1 MPSPLTDLILREA
14 AQRPLTL
21 ARYMDLAL
29 QHPEH
34 GYYRHADPLGKAGDF
49 ITAPEI
55 SQIFGELIGL
65 WCADLWQKLGA
76 PAEFLLLELGPGR
89 GTLLADALRATR
101 TVPGFHAA
109 LRLALLESNDTLR
122 SQQAQKLAAF
132 TPQWLPRLQDLPPM
146 PTIILANEFFDALP
160 IRQFVRAAA
169 GWQERCIGAVTGKLS
184 WLMMPP
190 DPAVALLL
198 TPAQQALPLG
208 AYAEVSPMAQHLTQH
223 AVQQVQRHSGALLAI
238 DYGYAQP
245 TGRNTFQAVADHAY
259 QDPLT
264 QPGEADLTGHVDFDA
279 LAAVATAVGAQPWPL
294 LEQGAFLQR
303 LGITE
308 RMNQLLTGADAAQR
322 DALRSACQRL
332 TAPEAMGRL
341 FKVLCVTGNTTL
353 RPAGWEDAA

>member
-1 MPSPLTDLILREA
+1 MPSPLIDLIAREA
-14 AQRPLTL
+14 ASRPLTL

-34 GYYRHADPLGKAGDF
+34 GYYRHVDPLGKAGDF

-55 SQIFGELIGL
+55 SQIFGELLGL

-89 GTLLADALRATR
+89 GTMLADALRATR
-101 TVPGFHAA
+101 NVSGFHAA
-109 LRLALLESNDTLR
+109 IRLALLESNEALR
-122 SQQAQKLAAF
+122 SAQAEKLAAWQ
-132 TPQWLPRLQDLPPM
+132 PQWLPHLHNLPSLPS
-146 PTIILANEFFDALP
+146 IILANEFFDALP

-169 GWQERCIGAVTGKLS
+169 GWQERCIGAVSGKLS

-190 DPAVALLL
+190 DPTIALLL

-208 AYAEVSPMAQHLTQH
+208 AYAEVSPAAQYMMQRCVQH
-223 AVQQVQRHSGALLAI
+223 VRLHGGALLAI

-245 TGRNTFQAVADHAY
+245 AGSNTFQAVTAHTY
-259 QDPLT
+259 QDPLA
-264 QPGEADLTGHVDFDA
+264 QPGEADLTAHVNFDA
-279 LAAVATAVGAQPWPL
+279 LATVAGSLEAQAWQL

-303 LGITE
+303 LGISQRIE
-308 RMNQLLTGADAAQR
+308 GLTANADDAQKEMI
-322 DALRSACQRL
+322 RSACQRL

-341 FKVLCVTGNTTL
+341 FKVLCVTGSSAIC
-353 RPAGWEDAA
+353 PAGWESGL